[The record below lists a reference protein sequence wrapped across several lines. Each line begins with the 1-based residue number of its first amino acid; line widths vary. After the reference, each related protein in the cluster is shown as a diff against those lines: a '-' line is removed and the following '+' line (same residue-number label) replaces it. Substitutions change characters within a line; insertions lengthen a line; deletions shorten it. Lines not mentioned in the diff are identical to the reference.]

1 MVLKAEDW
9 REDPYKNVRR
19 DVPTRPGKVIRHKK
33 EYLKPLARREEKME
47 VEEGIKDYYD
57 DIILNEV

>member
-19 DVPTRPGKVIRHKK
+19 DVPTRPGRVIRHKK
-33 EYLKPLARREEKME
+33 EYLKPLARKEAR
-47 VEEGIKDYYD
+47 
-57 DIILNEV
+57 DIIDEGVLDYFQDE

>member
-33 EYLKPLARREEKME
+33 EYLKPLARKEAKDLIDEGLEEYFQKE
-47 VEEGIKDYYD
+47 
-57 DIILNEV
+57 